1 VTDQQSYGLTK
12 RAALAALPWAGGLVA
27 VLIVTGFVPCCG
39 LIVFPAGAFG
49 IAYYLTPRLGVYP
62 TPETKSSLA
71 LNIGLGIGLAAMG
84 SLVIATLIGQLLGL
98 LFTSMI
104 GALQR
109 DLSSLAFGLSFSL
122 AFLFVY
128 LAVAIAGGTVIGILC
143 AYLGSL
149 LGLDQVRPAQY
160 Y

>member
-1 VTDQQSYGLTK
+1 MDQPSSDLTK
-12 RAALAALPWAGGLVA
+12 RAALAALPLAGGLAAALV
-27 VLIVTGFVPCCG
+27 VTGFVPCCG

-62 TPETKSSLA
+62 TPQTKSALA
-71 LNIGLGIGLAAMG
+71 LNIGMGIGLAAMG
-84 SLVIATLIGQLLGL
+84 SLVIATLVGQLLGL
-98 LFTSMI
+98 LFTSAL

-109 DLSSLAFGLSFSL
+109 DLSSLAFGLTFSL
-122 AFLFVY
+122 AFFFVY
-128 LAVAIAGGTVIGILC
+128 LLVAVIGGAAVGVLC
-143 AYLGSL
+143 AYLGAL